1 MATVARPEPRVEP
14 KPAPPPS
21 AAIAPT
27 PPAPKKRP
35 RLMLALVAV
44 LGVAG
49 LVWGVRSFNYGRSHE
64 TTDDAQVDGHIIPVL
79 AKVGGYIDGVHM
91 EENAHLGEG
100 TLAVLI
106 DTAEYKARV
115 AQAQADYAGA
125 LASSGTRLLT
135 GAATATVQTAQNQSA
150 AADAEI
156 VAAKANYDKAKSDLA
171 RLQSLAD
178 KQIISRQQLDAAQAA
193 ADAAAAVWL
202 AAQSQ
207 SAAGVASVSNARAGV
222 RLADARLAAAKAA
235 LDYALLQLS
244 YTKILAPANGVVRN
258 KSVESGQLVQPGQS
272 LFALVTDTGAFV
284 TANFKETQLDH
295 IRVGQAVDFDIDAY
309 GGATAHGVVESL
321 AGTTGAKT
329 ALLPPDNATGNFT
342 KVVQRVP
349 VRIRVTQGLG
359 ADRPLRP
366 GMSATVHVTTR

>member
-1 MATVARPEPRVEP
+1 MATVARPEPRVET
-14 KPAPPPS
+14 KHAAPPS
-21 AAIAPT
+21 AATASTPEPKRRRNFMLPVIAI
-27 PPAPKKRP
+27 
-35 RLMLALVAV
+35 

-49 LVWGVRSFNYGRSHE
+49 LVWGIRAFSYARAHE

-106 DTAEYKARV
+106 DTAEYKAKV
-115 AQAQADYAGA
+115 AQAEADLAAAQAAAGA
-125 LASSGTRLLT
+125 RGVT
-135 GAATATVQTAQNQSA
+135 GAAFATVQTARNQSA

-156 VAAKANYDKAKSDLA
+156 VAAKANYDKAKADLA
-171 RLQSLAD
+171 RLQTLAD
-178 KQIISRQQLDAAQAA
+178 KQIISRQQLDAAQAE
-193 ADAAAAVWL
+193 ADATEAVWL
-202 AAQSQ
+202 ASQRQ
-207 SAAGVASVSNARAGV
+207 SAAGVASVSNAEAGV

-235 LDYALLQLS
+235 LDYAALQLS
-244 YTKILAPANGVVRN
+244 YTKIVAPANGVVRN
-258 KSVESGQLVQPGQS
+258 KSVEAGQLVQPGQS

-295 IRVGQAVDFDIDAY
+295 IRVGQAVDFDVDAY
-309 GGATAHGVVESL
+309 GGATAHGIVESL

-349 VRIRVTQGLG
+349 VRIRITQGLG

-366 GMSATVHVTTR
+366 GMSVTVHVTTR

>member
-14 KPAPPPS
+14 KNPAP
-21 AAIAPT
+21 AAAAPAAETKSRRNFMVPVIAI
-27 PPAPKKRP
+27 
-35 RLMLALVAV
+35 

-49 LVWGVRSFNYGRSHE
+49 LVWGIRAFAYARSHE

-79 AKVGGYIDGVHM
+79 AKVGGYIDGVHI
-91 EENAHLGEG
+91 EENLHLAEG
-100 TLAVLI
+100 TPAILI
-106 DTAEYKARV
+106 DTAEYKAKV

-125 LASSGTRLLT
+125 LAASGTRGVT
-135 GAATATVQTAQNQSA
+135 GAALATVQTARNQSA
-150 AADAEI
+150 AADAQI
-156 VAAKANYDKAKSDLA
+156 VAAKANYVKAKADLA

-178 KQIISRQQLDAAQAA
+178 KQIISRQQLDAAQAE
-193 ADAAAAVWL
+193 ADATEAVWL
-202 AAQSQ
+202 ASQQQ
-207 SAAGVASVSNARAGV
+207 SAAGIAGVSNAEAGV

-235 LDYALLQLS
+235 LDYAQLQLS
-244 YTKILAPANGVVRN
+244 YTKIAAPANGVVRN
-258 KSVESGQLVQPGQS
+258 KSIEAGQLVQPGQS

-295 IRVGQAVDFDIDAY
+295 IRIGQAVDFDVDAY
-309 GGATAHGVVESL
+309 GGATAHGIVESL
-321 AGTTGAKT
+321 SGTTGART

-366 GMSATVHVTTR
+366 GMSVTVHVTTR

>member
-14 KPAPPPS
+14 LQTAPLAPP
-21 AAIAPT
+21 AAP
-27 PPAPKKRP
+27 PKKKRN
-35 RLMLALVAV
+35 LMVPVIAV
-44 LGVAG
+44 LAVIGI
-49 LVWGVRSFNYGRSHE
+49 VWGVRAFAYSRAHE

-91 EENAHLGEG
+91 EENVHLSEG

-106 DTAEYKARV
+106 DTSEYKARI

-125 LASSGTRLLT
+125 LAASGSRGVT
-135 GAATATVQTAQNQSA
+135 GAALANVQTAQQQSA
-150 AADAEI
+150 ASDAEI

-171 RLQSLAD
+171 RFQSLAD
-178 KQIISRQQLDAAQAA
+178 KQIVSRQALDGAQAA
-193 ADAAAAVWL
+193 ADAAEATWL
-202 AAQSQ
+202 AAQKQ
-207 SAAGVASVSNARAGV
+207 SAAGISTVSNAQAGV

-235 LDYALLQLS
+235 LDYAQLQLF
-244 YTKILAPANGVVRN
+244 YTKIVAPANGVVRN
-258 KSVESGQLVQPGQS
+258 KSVEAGQLVQPGQS

-295 IRVGQAVDFDIDAY
+295 IRIGQAVDFDVDAY

-342 KVVQRVP
+342 KVVQRIP
-349 VRIRVTQGLG
+349 VRIRITQGLG
-359 ADRPLRP
+359 PDRPLRP
-366 GMSATVHVTTR
+366 GMSTTVHINITTKG

>member
-1 MATVARPEPRVEP
+1 
-14 KPAPPPS
+14 
-21 AAIAPT
+21 
-27 PPAPKKRP
+27 
-35 RLMLALVAV
+35 MLAIVAV
-44 LGVAG
+44 LAVAG
-49 LVWGVRSFNYGRSHE
+49 AIWGVRAFSYSRSHE

-106 DTAEYKARV
+106 DTAEYRAKV
-115 AQAQADYAGA
+115 AQAEADFAGA
-125 LASSGTRLLT
+125 LASSGTRGLT
-135 GAATATVQTAQNQSA
+135 GSATATVETAQNQSA

-156 VAAKANYDKAKSDLA
+156 VAAKANYDKAKSDLG

-193 ADAAAAVWL
+193 ADGAAAVWL

-295 IRVGQAVDFDIDAY
+295 IRVGQAVDCDVDAY

-349 VRIRVTQGLG
+349 VRIGVTQGVG
-359 ADRPLRP
+359 PDRPLRP
-366 GMSATVHVTTR
+366 GMSVTCHVTTR

>member
-1 MATVARPEPRVEP
+1 MATVARPEPRVET
-14 KPAPPPS
+14 KNAAPPS
-21 AAIAPT
+21 AATA
-27 PPAPKKRP
+27 PAPEPKR
-35 RLMLALVAV
+35 RRNLMLPVIAI

-49 LVWGVRSFNYGRSHE
+49 LVWGIRAFAYSRSHE

-115 AQAQADYAGA
+115 AQAEADYAGA

-207 SAAGVASVSNARAGV
+207 SAAGAASVSNARAGV

-235 LDYALLQLS
+235 LDYAQLQLS

-295 IRVGQAVDFDIDAY
+295 IRIGQTVDFDVDAY
-309 GGATAHGVVESL
+309 GGATAHGVVESI

-349 VRIRVTQGLG
+349 VRIRVTRGLG

-366 GMSATVHVTTR
+366 GMSVTAAVTTR

>member
-14 KPAPPPS
+14 LQTAPSAPP
-21 AAIAPT
+21 AAP
-27 PPAPKKRP
+27 PKKKRN
-35 RLMLALVAV
+35 LMVPVIAV
-44 LGVAG
+44 LAVIGI
-49 LVWGVRSFNYGRSHE
+49 VWGVRAFAYSRAHE

-91 EENAHLGEG
+91 EENVHLTEG

-106 DTAEYKARV
+106 DTSEYKARI
-115 AQAQADYAGA
+115 AQALADYAGA
-125 LASSGTRLLT
+125 LAASGTRGVT
-135 GAATATVQTAQNQSA
+135 GAALANVQTAQQQSA
-150 AADAEI
+150 ASDAEI

-171 RLQSLAD
+171 RFQSLAD
-178 KQIISRQQLDAAQAA
+178 KQIVSRQALDGAQAA
-193 ADAAAAVWL
+193 ADAAEATWL
-202 AAQSQ
+202 AAQKQ
-207 SAAGVASVSNARAGV
+207 SAAGISTVSNAQAGV

-235 LDYALLQLS
+235 LDYAQLQLF
-244 YTKILAPANGVVRN
+244 YTKIVAPANGVVRN
-258 KSVESGQLVQPGQS
+258 KSVEAGQLVQPGQS

-295 IRVGQAVDFDIDAY
+295 IRIGQAVDFDVDAY

-342 KVVQRVP
+342 KVVQRIP
-349 VRIRVTQGLG
+349 VRIRITQGLG

-366 GMSATVHVTTR
+366 GMSVTVHVTTKG